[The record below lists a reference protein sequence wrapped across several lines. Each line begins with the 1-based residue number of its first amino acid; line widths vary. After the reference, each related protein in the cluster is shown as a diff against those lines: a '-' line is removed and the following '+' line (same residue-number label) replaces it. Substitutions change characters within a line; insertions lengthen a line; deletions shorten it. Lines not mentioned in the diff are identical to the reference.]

1 MAAIDDRGMPES
13 SSLRGEAPLKELI
26 LRIVGVMVDHP
37 DKVRISEIAGDQM
50 TVFELSVAKE
60 DLGKVIGKQGQN
72 AKAIRTILNAASSRN
87 RRRSVLEIIDQ
98 YKESKT

>member
-1 MAAIDDRGMPES
+1 MDAVDERGMPGR
-13 SSLRGEAPLKELI
+13 SSLRGKESIKELI
-26 LRIVGVMVDHP
+26 LRVVGAMVDYP
-37 DKVRISEIAGDQM
+37 DKVRVSEIAGDQM

-72 AKAIRTILNAASSRN
+72 AKAIRTILNAASSRE

-98 YKESKT
+98 